1 MTFLYPPDRL
11 AAAQLLA
18 REKHIR
24 RSGLTARYKNKHD
37 CFKRRF
43 RLVRSPAK
51 LTSMQRPARTNGMA
65 PTLQSLKSAQTRA
78 KLIEATIRC
87 IVRLGYAN
95 TTTPQV
101 AAEAGL
107 SRGAML
113 HHFENGAA
121 LIKAAIVELHE
132 KRLRAFR
139 RAADTEDH
147 DTATLVRT
155 YWKQVQKP
163 AFIAFHELALAA
175 RSNADLARILQPLQI
190 EFRERFNQQAVQLFP
205 EWLADRRSFDLAMA
219 FSQTMLE
226 GMAIQVLTG
235 AMDMDMVEP
244 MLKLV
249 EEKIEGMNPA
259 LRPIEM
265 AQAS

>member
-1 MTFLYPPDRL
+1 M
-11 AAAQLLA
+11 A
-18 REKHIR
+18 RASVKA
-24 RSGLTARYKNKHD
+24 GP
-37 CFKRRF
+37 
-43 RLVRSPAK
+43 V
-51 LTSMQRPARTNGMA
+51 QRPGRATGLP

-139 RAADTEDH
+139 RAADTEEH
-147 DTATLVRT
+147 DTVTLVRT

-175 RSNADLARILQPLQI
+175 RSSPDLARILQPLQV

-205 EWLADRRSFDLAMA
+205 EWEADRQSFRLAMA
-219 FSQTMLE
+219 LSQTMLE
-226 GMAIQVLTG
+226 GLAVQVLTG
-235 AMDMDMVEP
+235 AIDAAMVEP
-244 MLKLV
+244 LL
-249 EEKIEGMNPA
+249 ELIEDQIRDMNPA
-259 LRPIEM
+259 LRPRRAS
-265 AQAS
+265 AQAR